1 MRRIILAL
9 TIIAVGL
16 AGCGDDGGGTTEP
29 SQFPTGSVRSWFDAL
44 QAGDAAAALELTH
57 RQSML
62 IVIAV
67 ENGLADAELG
77 PLLRRGVTDESAAE
91 YIADFAA
98 ALQASY
104 AENLEDV
111 SVDDFSTVGE
121 TYAAVGV
128 TGDGPAWIITRRAPG
143 GLWQVDLVGT
153 LGPALIAQLR
163 ELLEGVGDSDDADS
177 IRKAFRDDVMPAL
190 EAAAAVDP
198 ENLAL
203 SSEMRAMERLLEE

>member
-67 ENGLADAELG
+67 ENGLAEAELG
-77 PLLRRGVTDESAAE
+77 PLLRRGVTDESAVE

-104 AENLEDV
+104 GENLEGV

>member
-1 MRRIILAL
+1 M

-29 SQFPTGSVRSWFDAL
+29 TQFPTGSVRSWFDAL
-44 QAGDAAAALELTH
+44 QTGDGAAALELTY

-67 ENGLADAELG
+67 ENGLPEDELG
-77 PLLRRGVTDESAAE
+77 PLLRRGVTDESAIG
-91 YIADFAA
+91 YMADFAA

-104 AENLEDV
+104 GESLRDV

-163 ELLEGVGDSDDADS
+163 ELLEAVSDTDDAVS
-177 IRKAFRDDVMPAL
+177 IRETFRNDVMPAL
-190 EAAAAVDP
+190 EAAAAIDP

-203 SSEMRAMERLLEE
+203 GSEMRAMERLLEE